1 MRIIVRFIYI
11 FATAILFST
20 ATVFA
25 QEAPPAQVVTSKIAQ
40 KEVSENRSFIGL
52 LYYDRVSH
60 ISTEVSGL
68 VAAVAVREGD
78 LVKKDAPL
86 VTLNTE
92 ILDKDIA
99 LSNTVIDQ
107 IELRIQH
114 AAKHFKR
121 MDVLFSKDGVSE
133 RDYDDAL
140 YTYQNTLK
148 DKQVEQKEYEKLL
161 IQKRK
166 SVILAPFDGVILDKN
181 IDTGDWVQQG
191 KQLVTLGSTQDLFIR
206 VPVAET
212 LLKHI
217 TVGEKVPVTINAF
230 DIKIDGT
237 ISDID
242 PTADA
247 KTKNVFLKLRIPP
260 MAKVAENMSAT
271 VYIPT
276 SPKRNL
282 SIIPRDAL
290 IKFQGS
296 DFVYTVKDD
305 KAAILPVNIVTY
317 LGDSIGADN
326 PYFIPGMPIV
336 IEGNERLRPDQPVV
350 ITGEK

>member
-1 MRIIVRFIYI
+1 MRFIYTFI
-11 FATAILFST
+11 ITILICCSP
-20 ATVFA
+20 AFA
-25 QEAPPAQVVTSKIAQ
+25 QEAPPAQVVITKITQ
-40 KEVSENRSFIGL
+40 KEVSKNRSFIGL

-68 VAAVAVREGD
+68 VESITVREGD
-78 LVKKDAPL
+78 LMKKGSPI

-99 LSNTVIDQ
+99 LTKTRIDQ

-114 AAKHFKR
+114 AEKNYKR
-121 MDVLFSKDGVSE
+121 METLYKKDGVSE

-140 YTYQNTLK
+140 YTYQDSMK

-161 IQKRK
+161 IEKRK
-166 SVILAPFDGVILDKN
+166 SVVRAPYDGIILEKN
-181 IDTGDWVQQG
+181 IDSGDWVQQG
-191 KQLVTLGSTQDLFIR
+191 KQLVSIGSTQDLFIK
-206 VPVAET
+206 VPIAET
-212 LLKHI
+212 VLQHV
-217 TVGEKVPVTINAF
+217 TVGEQVPVIINAF
-230 DIKIDGT
+230 DTKINGI

-242 PTADA
+242 PTADE
-247 KTKNVFLKLRIPP
+247 KTKNIFLKIRIPP
-260 MAKVAENMSAT
+260 MDKVAENMSAT

-276 SPKRNL
+276 SKKRQL

-290 IKFQGS
+290 IKFQGK
-296 DFVYTVKDD
+296 DFVYTVKEE

-317 LGDSIGADN
+317 LGDSVGADN
-326 PYFIPGMPIV
+326 PYFAEGMPIV
-336 IEGNERLRPDQPVV
+336 IEGNERLQPDQPVV

>member
-1 MRIIVRFIYI
+1 VRFIHTFVI
-11 FATAILFST
+11 ITLISCSP
-20 ATVFA
+20 VFA
-25 QEAPPAQVVTSKIAQ
+25 QQAPPAQVVITKITQ

-68 VAAVAVREGD
+68 VETISVREGD
-78 LVKKDAPL
+78 LIKKGSPI

-92 ILDKDIA
+92 ILDKDIS
-99 LSNTVIDQ
+99 LTKTRIDQ

-114 AAKHFKR
+114 AEKNYKR
-121 MDVLFSKDGVSE
+121 METLYKKDGISE

-140 YTYQNTLK
+140 YIYQDSQQ
-148 DKQVEQKEYEKLL
+148 DKQIEQKEYEKLL

-166 SVILAPFDGVILDKN
+166 SIVRAPYDGIILEKN
-181 IDTGDWVQQG
+181 IDSGDWIQQG
-191 KQLVTLGSTQDLFIR
+191 KQLVSIGSTEDLFVK

-212 LLKHI
+212 VFQYV
-217 TVGEKVPVTINAF
+217 TVGEQVPVIINAF
-230 DIKIDGT
+230 GTKIDGT

-247 KTKNVFLKLRIPP
+247 KTKNIFLKIRIPP
-260 MAKVAENMSAT
+260 MDKVAENMSAS

-276 SPKRNL
+276 SKRRLL

-290 IKFQGS
+290 IKFQGK
-296 DFVYTVKDD
+296 DFVYTVKED
-305 KAAILPVNIVTY
+305 KSSILPVNIVTY
-317 LGDSIGADN
+317 LGDSVGADN
-326 PYFIPGMPIV
+326 PYFTEGMPIV
-336 IEGNERLRPDQPVV
+336 IEGNERLQPDQPVV